1 MVKEAF
7 AYFDGQR
14 GYLITVADDRTVRE
28 IMTTVASPG
37 RVIHIDDG
45 RDWPMMR
52 FGGERYGPVMKWSSD
67 KRIMGEHFARDCGAT
82 LLPTRNAYD
91 RAAAKDRSL

>member
-37 RVIHIDDG
+37 NPFIFSCQV
-45 RDWPMMR
+45 WP
-52 FGGERYGPVMKWSSD
+52 PSW
-67 KRIMGEHFARDCGAT
+67 
-82 LLPTRNAYD
+82 LLKMPAPLEE
-91 RAAAKDRSL
+91 A